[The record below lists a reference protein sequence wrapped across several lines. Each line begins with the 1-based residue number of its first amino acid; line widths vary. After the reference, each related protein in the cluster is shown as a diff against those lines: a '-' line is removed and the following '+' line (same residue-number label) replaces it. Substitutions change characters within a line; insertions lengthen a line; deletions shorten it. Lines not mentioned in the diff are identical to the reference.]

1 MTLPSKILICW
12 LHVGSVNDQP
22 SNSTNTQAGSNV
34 SSNIEIGIKHPCM
47 LGRYTNWKLKVKT
60 NLLMESK
67 ISIEN

>member
-1 MTLPSKILICW
+1 MRLPSKILISW

-47 LGRYTNWKLKVKT
+47 LGIYTNQKLKVKT
-60 NLLMESK
+60 NLLMDFLYW
-67 ISIEN
+67 I